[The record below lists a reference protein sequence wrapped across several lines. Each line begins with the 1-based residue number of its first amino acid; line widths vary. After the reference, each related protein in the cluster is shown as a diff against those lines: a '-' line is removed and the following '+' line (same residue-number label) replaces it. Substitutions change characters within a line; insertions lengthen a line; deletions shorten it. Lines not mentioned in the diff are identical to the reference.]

1 MKEKRKKN
9 ERKMIIPWKSIDL
22 MNNCGRIEK
31 QWQLFEEEEKTQR
44 CIYIELGF
52 KLKSSRFH
60 FFE

>member
-1 MKEKRKKN
+1 
-9 ERKMIIPWKSIDL
+9 MIIPWKSIDL